1 MKEIKK
7 NVWLILLFVSLFF
20 SCSNE
25 NFLEEGIAST
35 DPPQL
40 TVQEKQDIKVEFAKA
55 LSSVLYSNVDARRV
69 IKTEAV
75 KQFDKNYDVL
85 WSSIKDTKIGDYS
98 FEECISSRSSK
109 KIISIINEQL
119 PLLNILFPEIK
130 MFDINAENYDYTD
143 NELPVAVRSNSKTL
157 LFFAGE
163 LTDTIPDGDVPG
175 FNVIVVNEN
184 SRVEVNNINRSR
196 GASYK
201 YSFISPSYDGIS
213 VNSNTRNAI
222 VSSNTRSVVVNSN
235 LVGDKAINAFD
246 YFNKD
251 DSSINSMALQR
262 DYIYYGIT
270 PTNNSGALNYSTSEY
285 ISFIEVNPKAYFT
298 IADQTGTESISDDP
312 YIKANSASRKKRD
325 FTQEELI
332 NELWT
337 KGAYNLR
344 FEIQLSTNDHPQI
357 IYVPVK
363 PSEIWN
369 FNLGRRYRHSTGFRH
384 SKYTYSID
392 PNKFTS
398 KRYEF
403 SPYELSFGKWNL
415 SEEALYRYV
424 TILEEDESVEKTT
437 TYQYEVTKMLS
448 SKFNGDIKLELGLGD
463 GKKITGGA
471 STEATSTN
479 TTKETRTVNVTRKEA
494 SDNLGSVRIYFYD
507 PIIEAKT
514 SSSQY
519 KMRTYNTG
527 YVTFGIS
534 VY

>member
-7 NVWLILLFVSLFF
+7 NVWLALLFAPLFF

-25 NFLEEGIAST
+25 NYLEEGLNSSECT
-35 DPPQL
+35 QL
-40 TVQEKQDIKVEFAKA
+40 TVQEKQDVKVEFAKA
-55 LSSVLYSNVDARRV
+55 LSSVLYSNTDARKV
-69 IKTEAV
+69 IKTEAA

-85 WSSIKDTKIGDYS
+85 WSSIKNTQIGECS
-98 FEECISSRSSK
+98 FEECISSHSSNNLV
-109 KIISIINEQL
+109 SIINEQM

-130 MFDINAENYDYTD
+130 MFDINAENYDYSD
-143 NELPVAVRSNSKTL
+143 NELPVAVRSNGRTM

-175 FNVIVVNEN
+175 FNVVVVNEN
-184 SRVEVNNINRSR
+184 NRVEVNNTNRTR
-196 GASYK
+196 GAGYE
-201 YSFISPSYDGIS
+201 YSFISPSYDGTN
-213 VNSNTRNAI
+213 VNR
-222 VSSNTRSVVVNSN
+222 NTRSAIVNSN
-235 LVGDKAINAFD
+235 LVGNKAINAFK

-251 DSSINSMALQR
+251 DASVNPMALQR

-270 PTNNSGALNYSTSEY
+270 PTNSSGALNYSTSEY

-298 IADQTGTESISDDP
+298 IADQTGTGSISDDS
-312 YIKANSASRKKRD
+312 YIKANSVSRKKRD
-325 FTQEELI
+325 FTQDELI

-357 IYVPVK
+357 IYIPVK

-369 FNLGRRYRHSTGFRH
+369 FNLDRSYRHSTGFRH
-384 SKYTYSID
+384 SKYTYTID

-398 KRYEF
+398 KRFEL

-424 TILEEDESVEKTT
+424 TILEEDESGEKTT
-437 TYQYEVTKMLS
+437 SYQYEVTKLLS
-448 SKFNGDIKLELGLGD
+448 TKFNGDIKLELGLGKSD
-463 GKKITGGA
+463 KLTGGT
-471 STEATSTN
+471 STEVTSTN

-507 PIIEAKT
+507 PIVEAKT

-519 KMRTYNTG
+519 TMRTYNTG